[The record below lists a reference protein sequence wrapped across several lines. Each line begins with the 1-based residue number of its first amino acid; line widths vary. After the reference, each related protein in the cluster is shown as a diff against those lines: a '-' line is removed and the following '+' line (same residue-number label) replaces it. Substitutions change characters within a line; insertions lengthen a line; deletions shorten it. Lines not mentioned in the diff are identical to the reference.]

1 MSIAYPYM
9 KGGFYMKNEKVYP
22 EWVQQQR
29 IKGTTVKKVGNT
41 YYLYKRTSKRV
52 PGKKYPQPVDTYI
65 GIITP
70 DGIIER
76 KRRQLATTSIKVK
89 EYGFSKAV
97 WDSCPDDWKKAVG
110 EGWEDKLAC
119 MIMKASPESYLSVDM
134 DIKGEDELSFSA
146 ASQAGMLSRR
156 FYKRYGV
163 EFNSLEVLK
172 SVYLVYIENH
182 VFVSEITDEQMKLL
196 KKISV
201 SLEYK

>member
-1 MSIAYPYM
+1 M
-9 KGGFYMKNEKVYP
+9 YP
-22 EWVQQQR
+22 EWVQEQR

-52 PGKKYPQPVDTYI
+52 AGKKYPQPIDTYI
-65 GIITP
+65 GVITP

-76 KRRQLATTSIKVK
+76 KRQRLATTSIKVK

-119 MIMKASPESYLSVDM
+119 MIRNASPESYLCEEM
-134 DIKGEDELSFSA
+134 DVKEEEELSFSV

-156 FYKRYGV
+156 FYKKYGV
-163 EFNSLEVLK
+163 EFSSLEKLRNI
-172 SVYLVYIENH
+172 YLVYIENH
-182 VFVSEITDEQMKLL
+182 VFVSEITEEQMELL

-201 SLEYK
+201 SLELK

>member
-1 MSIAYPYM
+1 
-9 KGGFYMKNEKVYP
+9 MKNEKVYP

-76 KRRQLATTSIKVK
+76 KRQQLATTSIKVK

-134 DIKGEDELSFSA
+134 DVKGEDELSFSV

-156 FYKRYGV
+156 FYKKYGV
-163 EFNSLEVLK
+163 EFSSLENLK
-172 SVYLVYIENH
+172 NIYLVYIENH
-182 VFVSEITDEQMKLL
+182 VFVSEITDEQMSLL

-201 SLEYK
+201 SLDYK

>member
-1 MSIAYPYM
+1 M
-9 KGGFYMKNEKVYP
+9 KKKTVYP
-22 EWVQQQR
+22 EWVQEQR

-76 KRRQLATTSIKVK
+76 KRQQLATTSIKVK

-119 MIMKASPESYLSVDM
+119 MIMKASPESYFSVDRM
-134 DIKGEDELSFSA
+134 SKEKMNCLFLLPVRQGCSHEGFIKS
-146 ASQAGMLSRR
+146 M
-156 FYKRYGV
+156 V
-163 EFNSLEVLK
+163 WNSTVLK
-172 SVYLVYIENH
+172 
-182 VFVSEITDEQMKLL
+182 F
-196 KKISV
+196 
-201 SLEYK
+201 

>member
-1 MSIAYPYM
+1 
-9 KGGFYMKNEKVYP
+9 MKNEKVYP

-29 IKGTTVKKVGNT
+29 IKGTTVKKIGNT

-76 KRRQLATTSIKVK
+76 KRQQLATTSIKVK

-110 EGWEDKLAC
+110 EGGEDKLAC

-163 EFNSLEVLK
+163 EFNSLEILK

-201 SLEYK
+201 SLEHK

>member
-1 MSIAYPYM
+1 
-9 KGGFYMKNEKVYP
+9 MKNETVYP

-29 IKGTTVKKVGNT
+29 TKGTTVKKVGNT

-76 KRRQLATTSIKVK
+76 KRQQLATTSIKVK

-97 WDSCPDDWKKAVG
+97 WDSCPDGWKKAVG

-119 MIMKASPESYLSVDM
+119 MIMKSSPESYLAMDM
-134 DIKGEDELSFSA
+134 DVKGEDELSFSA

-156 FYKRYGV
+156 FYKKYGV
-163 EFNSLEVLK
+163 EFGSLEVLK
-172 SVYLVYIENH
+172 TIYLVYIDSH
-182 VFVSEITDEQMKLL
+182 AFVSEVTDEQMMLL
-196 KKISV
+196 EKISV

>member
-1 MSIAYPYM
+1 
-9 KGGFYMKNEKVYP
+9 MKNEKVYP

-172 SVYLVYIENH
+172 SVYLVYIENY

>member
-1 MSIAYPYM
+1 
-9 KGGFYMKNEKVYP
+9 MKNEKVYP

-119 MIMKASPESYLSVDM
+119 MIMQASPESYLSVYM

>member
-1 MSIAYPYM
+1 M
-9 KGGFYMKNEKVYP
+9 KKEKVYP
-22 EWVQQQR
+22 EWVQEQR

-52 PGKKYPQPVDTYI
+52 AGKKYPQPIDTYI
-65 GIITP
+65 GI
-70 DGIIER
+70 
-76 KRRQLATTSIKVK
+76 IKVK

-119 MIMKASPESYLSVDM
+119 MIRKASPESYLCEEM
-134 DIKGEDELSFSA
+134 DVKEEEELSFSV

-156 FYKRYGV
+156 FYKKYGV
-163 EFNSLEVLK
+163 EFSSLEKLRNI
-172 SVYLVYIENH
+172 YLVYIENH
-182 VFVSEITDEQMKLL
+182 VFVSEITEEQMELL

-201 SLEYK
+201 SLELK

>member
-1 MSIAYPYM
+1 M
-9 KGGFYMKNEKVYP
+9 NEKVYP

-70 DGIIER
+70 GGIIER
-76 KRRQLATTSIKVK
+76 KRQQLATTSIKVK

-146 ASQAGMLSRR
+146 ANQAGMLSRR

-163 EFNSLEVLK
+163 EFNSLEILK

-182 VFVSEITDEQMKLL
+182 VFVSEITDEQMKPL

-201 SLEYK
+201 SLEYKIKAQRN

>member
-1 MSIAYPYM
+1 MN
-9 KGGFYMKNEKVYP
+9 KKVYP

-70 DGIIER
+70 GGIIER
-76 KRRQLATTSIKVK
+76 KRQQLATTSIKVK
-89 EYGFSKAV
+89 EYEFSKAV

-119 MIMKASPESYLSVDM
+119 MIMKASPESYLSVNM

-146 ASQAGMLSRR
+146 ANQAGMLSRR

-163 EFNSLEVLK
+163 EFNSLEILK

-182 VFVSEITDEQMKLL
+182 VFVSEITDEQMKPL

-201 SLEYK
+201 SLEYKIKTQRN

>member
-1 MSIAYPYM
+1 
-9 KGGFYMKNEKVYP
+9 MKNEKVYP

-110 EGWEDKLAC
+110 EGWEAKLAC

-163 EFNSLEVLK
+163 EFNSLEILK

>member
-1 MSIAYPYM
+1 MN
-9 KGGFYMKNEKVYP
+9 KKVYP

-52 PGKKYPQPVDTYI
+52 PGKRYPQPVDTYI
-65 GIITP
+65 GLITP

-76 KRRQLATTSIKVK
+76 KRQQLATTSIKVK

-97 WDSCPDDWKKAVG
+97 WDSCPDDWKKADG

-163 EFNSLEVLK
+163 EFNSLEILK

-201 SLEYK
+201 SLEHK